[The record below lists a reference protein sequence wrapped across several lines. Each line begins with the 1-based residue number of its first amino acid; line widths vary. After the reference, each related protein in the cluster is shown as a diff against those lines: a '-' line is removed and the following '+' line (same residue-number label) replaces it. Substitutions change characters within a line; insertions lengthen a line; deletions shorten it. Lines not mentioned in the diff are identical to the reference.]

1 MKLLMLAGAGSV
13 GKTALMNAC
22 KEMAEARGLKVAT
35 HYSSTRDTYARHG
48 LTNESDALKDPEFNK
63 EFQHEVMS
71 DNIFNLKKKMD
82 EFWNVDLLIA
92 DRTPYDYI
100 SYYFSVFNRDL
111 KLETVNNKRQQCDDT
126 MVALTQRKVDD
137 INIIFLPYPTS
148 WATDTESSDGWR
160 SDTTGKNL
168 IWSSV
173 VEAELA
179 DAKRRLVAAEKMLSP
194 LFINR
199 LPSFMERGSVEA
211 RAVGALA
218 QTFPHLR

>member
-1 MKLLMLAGAGSV
+1 MLGGAGSV

-71 DNIFNLKKKMD
+71 DNIFNLQKAID
-82 EFWNVDLLIA
+82 HNRDVDLFIA

-100 SYYFSVFNRDL
+100 GYYFSVFQNDL
-111 KLETVNNKRQQCDDT
+111 SL
-126 MVALTQRKVDD
+126 
-137 INIIFLPYPTS
+137 NIIDEKRALCDKTMRELLYPWQHVHVIMLPYPTT
-148 WATDTESSDGWR
+148 WAVDTTSSDGWR
-160 SDTTGKNL
+160 ADKTGKNF

-179 DAKRRLVAAEKMLSP
+179 DAQRRLNNTDNVAPP
-194 LFINR
+194 LFVDR
-199 LPSFMERGSVEA
+199 LPSFAERGSVET
-211 RAVGALA
+211 RAVAALM
-218 QTFPHLR
+218 QVFPYLR